1 MWVRAELKQRAK
13 QNLKRYYWSAVV
25 VCCLF
30 FVLQY
35 ATGVNGNSAPN
46 PGGSNEEIESNEEVE
61 GYIGDNDISYDAE
74 YDTLPMLKEYAK
86 KYFYS
91 ESGAG
96 MFTTVVTSTIL
107 FYGILLALLRVCL
120 NYFILNPIQVGMASF
135 FYRNRAEKTS
145 VGELAFAFNRNDFLP
160 VVKTMFLRGLYIFLW
175 TCLLVIP
182 GLIKSY
188 EYRMVDYI
196 LAEHPDMP
204 TREVLRRS
212 REMMM
217 GHKWNTF
224 VLDMSFFGWAFLGAL
239 VPFGLFNLFWTYPY
253 MRATE
258 AELYEALKSPITEE
272 ASQADV
278 F

>member
-1 MWVRAELKQRAK
+1 M
-13 QNLKRYYWSAVV
+13 
-25 VCCLF
+25 
-30 FVLQY
+30 
-35 ATGVNGNSAPN
+35 
-46 PGGSNEEIESNEEVE
+46 
-61 GYIGDNDISYDAE
+61 
-74 YDTLPMLKEYAK
+74 
-86 KYFYS
+86 
-91 ESGAG
+91 
-96 MFTTVVTSTIL
+96 
-107 FYGILLALLRVCL
+107 ALLRVCL

-196 LAEHPDMP
+196 LAEHPDMS